1 MLDGEEERLNWKFSY
16 AIGFHPWEDTDQE
29 FFQSLA
35 SLLEREEQGREPP
48 FGRALDIGTGSAIW
62 GIELAKRGWQVTGVD
77 FVEKAL
83 DRARARI
90 QAVGVDMKLVNGDVT
105 RLSEAEVG
113 SGFRLILDTGTF
125 HDFNTEQQQGMARS
139 VDALATR
146 DATVILLC
154 WPRRIRPLIRGVGRE
169 EIESAFA
176 GWQITD
182 VEPSFFKLPSLLE
195 WVLRPDE
202 HWYRLRRA

>member
-1 MLDGEEERLNWKFSY
+1 MNWRFSY

-35 SLLEREEQGREPP
+35 ALLKREEQDREPP

-62 GIELAKRGWQVTGVD
+62 GIELAKRGWEVTGVD
-77 FVEKAL
+77 VVEKAL
-83 DRARARI
+83 DRGRERV
-90 QAVGVDMKLVNGDVT
+90 QAVGVQVKLVCGDVT

-125 HDFNTEQQQGMARS
+125 HDLDAGQQRGMARS
-139 VDALATR
+139 VDALATK

-154 WPRRIRPLIRGVGRE
+154 WPRRIRPLIRGVSRE
-169 EIESAFA
+169 EIEAAFA

-182 VEPSFFKLPSLLE
+182 VQPSFFKLPRLLK

-202 HWYRLRRA
+202 QWYRLRRA

>member
-1 MLDGEEERLNWKFSY
+1 MNWKLAY
-16 AIGFHPWEDTDQE
+16 AIGFHPWEDTDKE
-29 FFQSLA
+29 FFESLA

-48 FGRALDIGTGSAIW
+48 YGRALDIGTGSAIW
-62 GIELAKRGWQVTGVD
+62 GIELAKRGWEVTGVD
-77 FVEKAL
+77 LVGKAL
-83 DRARARI
+83 DRGRERV
-90 QAVGVDMKLVNGDVT
+90 QASGVEMRLVQGDVT

-125 HDFNTEQQQGMARS
+125 HDLDTEGQRGMARS
-139 VDALATR
+139 VGTLATA

-154 WPRRIRPLIRGVGRE
+154 WPRRIRPLIRGVSRK
-169 EIESAFA
+169 EIETAFT

-182 VEPSFFKLPSLLE
+182 VEPSLFKLPPPLE

-202 HWYRLRRA
+202 RWYRLRRG